1 MALSQKVCKHYQL
14 QNKYPGTKAE
24 ISVLASFYQ
33 LLHGLSTQ
41 THPIHRGNRH
51 AAKTKKQMTTP
62 LPTGHSASP
71 HNMAR
76 HPWSLLWLHLFHV
89 MLLSKRLKL
98 QESWKFKWNNA
109 TYKMC
114 FAIFWPS
121 DQLLQCFISHNSTEK
136 NPSFW
141 LRLQDH
147 WISNIFSFYVS
158 LQHVL
163 ARSMVHSCYHI
174 EPINSSQ
181 KSVNITIVPPPA
193 VC

>member
-24 ISVLASFYQ
+24 ISVLASSSPAA
-33 LLHGLSTQ
+33 GLSTQ

-62 LPTGHSASP
+62 LPTGHSACP
-71 HNMAR
+71 HNTTR
-76 HPWSLLWLHLFHV
+76 HPWSLLWLHMFHV

-98 QESWKFKWNNA
+98 QGSWKFNWNNA
-109 TYKMC
+109 TKC
-114 FAIFWPS
+114 VLQSF
-121 DQLLQCFISHNSTEK
+121 DQVINFCSVSLVITVQK
-136 NPSFW
+136 NPPSFW

-147 WISNIFSFYVS
+147 WISNIFSFSVS

-163 ARSMVHSCYHI
+163 ARSMVHSCYHTK
-174 EPINSSQ
+174 PINSSR

>member
-71 HNMAR
+71 HNTAR
-76 HPWSLLWLHLFHV
+76 HPWSLLWLHLFQV

-121 DQLLQCFISHNSTEK
+121 DQLLQCFIIVTTVQKKPPVFGLDCKIIEYK
-136 NPSFW
+136 TSF
-141 LRLQDH
+141 LFMCLY
-147 WISNIFSFYVS
+147 SMS
-158 LQHVL
+158 LHVQWHTL
-163 ARSMVHSCYHI
+163 VI
-174 EPINSSQ
+174 I
-181 KSVNITIVPPPA
+181 
-193 VC
+193 